1 MKITRILSASVLA
14 GAVLLSGTACSMMDM
29 NKQSE
34 SSSSA
39 EAKPS
44 ESQSVETAV
53 DEQQAVADVVNGY
66 YTYVST
72 PGNLDEVKQAGE
84 PLKGRGATASDE
96 ELNQLVAS
104 LPEGFAYF
112 DTSNPELI
120 KNAYVQLLVGAGVM
134 SVANMD
140 MNSPASAVTVEG
152 DTATVNPALVEMTV
166 NGEKVDNSTISSSPI
181 KLKKN
186 ETGSWVMIADS
197 TMNGSAETELNTE
210 K

>member
-1 MKITRILSASVLA
+1 LNHLA
-14 GAVLLSGTACSMMDM
+14 
-29 NKQSE
+29 
-34 SSSSA
+34 
-39 EAKPS
+39 
-44 ESQSVETAV
+44 
-53 DEQQAVADVVNGY
+53 
-66 YTYVST
+66 
-72 PGNLDEVKQAGE
+72 
-84 PLKGRGATASDE
+84 
-96 ELNQLVAS
+96 AS

-134 SVANMD
+134 SVANLD
-140 MNSPASAVTVEG
+140 RNTPASAVTVEG
-152 DTATVNPALVEMTV
+152 DTATVNPALVEMTA

-197 TMNGSAETELNTE
+197 AMSGSADTELNTE

>member
-1 MKITRILSASVLA
+1 MKITRTLSASVLA

-29 NKQSE
+29 NKKSE

-39 EAKPS
+39 TAEPS
-44 ESQSVETAV
+44 ETQSVETTV

-96 ELNQLVAS
+96 ELNQLAAS

-140 MNSPASAVTVEG
+140 MNTPASAVTVEG
-152 DTATVNPALVEMTV
+152 DTATVNPALVEMTA

-197 TMNGSAETELNTE
+197 AMSGSAETELNTE

>member
-29 NKQSE
+29 NKKSE

-39 EAKPS
+39 TAEPS
-44 ESQSVETAV
+44 ETQSVETTV

-72 PGNLDEVKQAGE
+72 PGNLNEVKQAGE
-84 PLKGRGATASDE
+84 PLKGRGATASEE
-96 ELNQLVAS
+96 ELNQLAAS

-140 MNSPASAVTVEG
+140 MNTPASAVTVEG
-152 DTATVNPALVEMTV
+152 DTATVNPALVEMTA

-197 TMNGSAETELNTE
+197 AMSGSAETELNTE